1 MTAANCAAVELQPP
15 RPDRYECDVLVVGGG
30 PAGAS
35 AGYWL
40 ASSGVNVLVV
50 EKKHY
55 PREKACGDGLTPRS
69 VLQLEQ
75 MGLAAE
81 LALHHRY
88 RGLRTNAYGRTIAMD
103 WPDHPVLPSH
113 GYVITRADLD
123 GLVAARAE
131 KAGAV
136 IWQGAEAVA
145 PLSAPG
151 SPAWKTVSPGV

>member
-1 MTAANCAAVELQPP
+1 MTAADGIAVELQPP

-30 PAGAS
+30 PGGAS
-35 AGYWL
+35 AAYWL
-40 ASSGVNVLVV
+40 ASSGVDVLVV

-69 VLQLEQ
+69 VHQLEQ

-81 LALHHRY
+81 LAPHHRF

-103 WPDHPVLPSH
+103 WPEHPVLPPY

-123 GLVAARAE
+123 GLVASRAE

-136 IWQGAEAVA
+136 LWQGAEALA
-145 PLSAPG
+145 PLSAPV
-151 SPAWKTVSPGV
+151 SPAAESSPVK